1 MAGGRDFLKDCYQP
15 GGRHELGLSDSVF
28 IRFGYWDSL
37 KKGLL
42 AGERLGHGL
51 KRMEAAYLEQNR
63 REYELSKTV
72 SLALLDPAALVRLK
86 QTGECFITQIGR
98 AHV

>member
-51 KRMEAAYLEQNR
+51 KRMEAAYLEQNW
-63 REYELSKTV
+63 LDDG
-72 SLALLDPAALVRLK
+72 LLVQRVRSDQHERACPA
-86 QTGECFITQIGR
+86 ITSI
-98 AHV
+98 